1 MSPALKNL
9 IVVLTRA
16 AEGYDPLEAGLLER
30 GARVHRLPAIET
42 VYLPAPFDDE
52 ISTRWA
58 HLKWIVF
65 TSKNGVRF
73 FERWLKET
81 GTQRPASVRVA
92 CVGPGTARAA
102 EEAGWTVDLLPDTF
116 TGSALA
122 EAMARSFEPAAALLP
137 RGKRGREELASILH
151 SHGWETLPLIVYD
164 TRAARLRG
172 EALAVLASG
181 VDIVVFASPSAV
193 GSFWKQSPPA
203 AREALRRAAC
213 VPIGPTTAAALRD
226 LGIDPAIFPEEHSP
240 AGILKA
246 LDHLFAA
253 IE

>member
-122 EAMARSFEPAAALLP
+122 EAMARSFDPAAAL
-137 RGKRGREELASILH
+137 
-151 SHGWETLPLIVYD
+151 
-164 TRAARLRG
+164 RAARLRG

-226 LGIDPAIFPEEHSP
+226 LGIDPAILPEEHSP